1 MPPGLQH
8 AKLKQIRSRGYVCLT
23 ASGLNIIGRIGHE
36 LILNHQ
42 SDWKEYTK
50 RLGKLDWL
58 KSNAL
63 WADIV
68 QPKKDR
74 EGNVVTEEVTVDGH
88 MEKRPVMQLVTN
100 RAPLNRA
107 ILKAS
112 AAIGL
117 GALTLGGHRRKLVRR
132 SPFPFPPAEPN
143 RHWLEPSALGRACA
157 RSRPGAV
164 H

>member
-36 LILNHQ
+36 LIVYHP
-42 SDWKEYTK
+42 SDWKEYAK

-58 KSNAL
+58 KSSAL

-88 MEKRPVMQLVTN
+88 TEKRPVMQLVTN

-117 GALTLGGHRRKLVRR
+117 NAPKLGEHPEESGEADAVAV
-132 SPFPFPPAEPN
+132 SSSEV
-143 RHWLEPSALGRACA
+143 ESALA
-157 RSRPGAV
+157 
-164 H
+164 